1 MRDAID
7 FLFFS
12 YWLKVLLFEEATDNL
27 LIVIY
32 EELVFLKI
40 IFIYYLFPL
49 SQSSLH
55 SLLFN
60 SSLFCR
66 HLIFVIYVKKQFNI
80 G

>member
-7 FLFFS
+7 FFFFA
-12 YWLKVLLFEEATDNL
+12 YWFKVLLFEEATDNL
-27 LIVIY
+27 LIVIFQ
-32 EELVFLKI
+32 ELVFLEV
-40 IFIYYLFPL
+40 IFIYSPFLL